1 MAFTN
6 CTKQKKSIEELYEAL
21 KEENEYVARV
31 CANKP
36 PEDPFQVIDA
46 PYNNTFLHMAIRFK
60 QKDLV
65 NEVLGTLPGQG
76 NHQPSKIKN
85 NGGNTILHEV
95 ACCDSMKDVAKEVLK
110 KYAKEDRDLLI
121 ARNNSGETPIFCA
134 ARYGQTEMFEFLAEE
149 MKQKEQHGQQHLQRD
164 DKTTVLHISITTEF
178 FELAYFIAD
187 NYKCL
192 IEVKDQDSMTALQ
205 YLACNPTAFERKG
218 MKKRQGVMEELM
230 IQLDVP
236 HGIRETFNKF
246 ICKHNNKKSDPS
258 NCINL
263 TSDGRCPPVLQRLI
277 RLLVEKTPSHIS
289 INSQAVGP
297 SKTKKES
304 EIQEQSSELAQTE
317 DGQESQTKDGQQ
329 SSKLP
334 QIEDG
339 QESQTKDGQQSQ
351 KKEEQN
357 SQENKGQNSNK
368 YKKSDETPLFLAT
381 ISNIEEIVKEILI
394 FHPQML
400 EHTNKEGMNILQV
413 AILYRHNKIFDLLVK
428 STMLPRSLLSATDN
442 EGNSLLH
449 MFGQKRKSQANEWT
463 QNPAFQLRKELL
475 FFQEVKQ
482 NCKMHLTKPL
492 NKDHQTAEE
501 LFAASNETLH
511 REAKDWLMRATEN
524 STILSVFI
532 ATVAFAAAYTVPGGP
547 DQTTGIPILHFKPFF
562 VVFILADVISLT
574 SALTSVGIFLSILTS
589 SFPLQHFKTYLFKK
603 LTLGIKLMVLSVS
616 MMAVAFGATIVLIM
630 TRNQESVVWHVVA
643 FLPVPIFFLSY
654 SPLRSAVLVP
664 CSEWLK
670 LIAKNRCTESL
681 KNFVSDILILVCCM
695 VVIFLLVLLYLL
707 PIGCTFIICKPVCWI
722 CGNKSQPKSETDS
735 PQPTAAPPEV

>member
-1 MAFTN
+1 
-6 CTKQKKSIEELYEAL
+6 
-21 KEENEYVARV
+21 
-31 CANKP
+31 
-36 PEDPFQVIDA
+36 
-46 PYNNTFLHMAIRFK
+46 
-60 QKDLV
+60 
-65 NEVLGTLPGQG
+65 
-76 NHQPSKIKN
+76 
-85 NGGNTILHEV
+85 
-95 ACCDSMKDVAKEVLK
+95 
-110 KYAKEDRDLLI
+110 
-121 ARNNSGETPIFCA
+121 
-134 ARYGQTEMFEFLAEE
+134 MFEFLAEE
-149 MKQKEQHGQQHLQRD
+149 MKQKEQDGQQHLQRD

-178 FELAYFIAD
+178 LVKLAYFIAD
-187 NYKCL
+187 KYKCL
-192 IEVKDQDSMTALQ
+192 TEVKDQDSMTALQ
-205 YLACNPTAFERKG
+205 YLACNPTAFGRKG
-218 MKKRQGVMEELM
+218 MKKRQGVMAELM
-230 IQLDVP
+230 MQLDVS
-236 HGIRETFNKF
+236 HDIREIFNS
-246 ICKHNNKKSDPS
+246 CDPS
-258 NCINL
+258 NCINK
-263 TSDGRCPPVLQRLI
+263 TSDGSTSKTR
-277 RLLVEKTPSHIS
+277 LVENTSPHTS

-297 SKTKKES
+297 SKTKES
-304 EIQEQSSELAQTE
+304 DIQEQSFELAQTE
-317 DGQESQTKDGQQ
+317 DGQKSQTKDGQQ

-339 QESQTKDGQQSQ
+339 QESQTKDGQPSQ

-381 ISNIEEIVKEILI
+381 ISNIQEIVKEILS
-394 FHPQML
+394 FHPQIL
-400 EHTNKEGMNILQV
+400 EHTNKEEMNILQV
-413 AILYRHNKIFDLLVK
+413 AILYRHNKIFDMLVK

-449 MFGQKRKSQANEWT
+449 MFGQKRKSQANERM

-547 DQTTGIPILHFKPFF
+547 DQTTGIPILHSKPFF

-654 SPLRSAVLVP
+654 SPLRSAVLGP

-670 LIAKNRCTESL
+670 LVAQNLCTESF
-681 KNFVSDILILVCCM
+681 KNFVSSSTESFKNFVSSILVYVSCV
-695 VVIFLLVLLYLL
+695 VVIFFFVLIFLL
-707 PIGCTFIICKPVCWI
+707 PKGCGFIICKPVCWI